1 MKINVLKSF
10 AVVAMMALAS
20 CTTEVVES
28 TESGGQTLSQGENVI
43 KISLSNTMGTR
54 AARPMGSSKA
64 ENNVNR
70 IAFKFLMQD
79 DQTEFQGVELLGVYD
94 DNDVIVDDYEVSNGV
109 LVLPEEYDGSEINVK
124 FDNLEPG
131 SYKIIACGY
140 NYTSGTDE
148 EDKFPY
154 DIQPAGENYLLK
166 CEDLSN
172 GVQEIFAGCN
182 SNAPFVVVNKYGK
195 FTEPPVIELTRQV
208 AGLIA
213 YFKEAPVY
221 VRNKKVSKITVSS
234 KADVKGFYIPGTGDY
249 NGIGDAEYSWV
260 ATKWINYLTF
270 DMGKAKNYSNPSSYF
285 YDFDDSYILADEM
298 TEIDGLVCDANT
310 LFGSCFLLSFPA
322 YYDFSSSAPKC
333 ATLNICY
340 WADGDDTE
348 PILSVPLRS
357 GGSSSDAL
365 STNSYQ
371 YGIKTNNLYS
381 IGTKKTVDNTDDE
394 DEPTSLDESTG
405 YENAEVSIDSEWKT
419 THELIK

>member
-54 AARPMGSSKA
+54 AARPMGSSEA
-64 ENNVNR
+64 ENNINR
-70 IAFKFLMQD
+70 IAFKFLRQ
-79 DQTEFQGVELLGVYD
+79 DQTGFQEVKLLGVYD
-94 DNDVIVDDYEVSNGV
+94 DDDVIVDDYEVSDSVV

-140 NYTSGTDE
+140 NYTSGKDK

-154 DIQPAGENYLLK
+154 DIQPAGEDYLLK
-166 CEDLSN
+166 CENPSN

-195 FTEPPVIELTRQV
+195 FTESPVIELTRQV

-213 YFKEAPVY
+213 YFKEAPAY

-260 ATKWINYLTF
+260 ANKWINYLTF
-270 DMGKAKNYSNPSSYF
+270 DMSKATNYSNPTSYF
-285 YDFDDSYILADEM
+285 YDFDDSYILADGM
-298 TEIDGLVCDANT
+298 TEIDDLVCDENT
-310 LFGSCFLLSFPA
+310 LFGSCFLLSFPK
-322 YYDFSSSAPKC
+322 YHDFSLYAPKC

-340 WADGDDTE
+340 WAEGNDTE

-357 GGSSSDAL
+357 GGSSSDGL
-365 STNSYQ
+365 NTDSYQ

-381 IGTKKTVDNTDDE
+381 IGTKKTVDNTDNAD
-394 DEPTSLDESTG
+394 DPTSLEESTG
-405 YENAEVSIDSEWKT
+405 YENAEVSIDSEWEN